1 MKIIVGLGNP
11 GSAYERTRHNVGFD
25 TLAQLAKKFSA
36 DAPRAKFE
44 SQIAEV
50 NLAGERTLLVWPQ
63 TFMNRS
69 GGAIRQVVQFYKV
82 ELPDV
87 LVVCDDF
94 NLRLGQLRLR
104 PSGSAGGQN
113 GLADTLRQLGT
124 EEITRLRI
132 GIGPPPAGPNAGKGD
147 SASFVLAKF
156 LPAEQT
162 EIEVTIADAAAAA
175 ECWATRG
182 LAAAMNQFN
191 TNVKP
196 E

>member
-36 DAPRAKFE
+36 EPPRAKFE

-82 ELPDV
+82 ELPDL

-124 EEITRLRI
+124 EEIARLRI
-132 GIGPPPAGPNAGKGD
+132 GIGPPPAGKDA
-147 SASFVLAKF
+147 ASFVLAKF

-162 EIEVTIADAAAAA
+162 EIEVTIADAAAAV
-175 ECWATRG
+175 ECWTTRG

-191 TNVKP
+191 TNSKTEP
-196 E
+196 